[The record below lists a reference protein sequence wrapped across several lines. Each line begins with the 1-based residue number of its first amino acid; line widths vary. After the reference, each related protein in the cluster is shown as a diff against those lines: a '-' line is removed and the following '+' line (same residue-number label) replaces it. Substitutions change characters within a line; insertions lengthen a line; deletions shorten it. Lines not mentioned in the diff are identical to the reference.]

1 MFEETRKFFKSIGL
15 PEGDLFD
22 LPTSTKTFPGG
33 ANFGIEVPTMNT
45 ARAVKALI
53 TEANKLGVT
62 INRVDETYG
71 AFRHTFGELKEYA
84 AICRDAGASL
94 NMSIGP
100 RAAYDTSAT
109 RLSDQGRVIAYRLRG
124 SEQLARAL
132 EDAKRICEAGIRGL
146 LVYDEGLM
154 WVLNEARKC
163 GQLPPEVRFKN
174 SAHNGQGNAASFQLM
189 ERNGANSINP
199 VRDLS
204 LPMLCS
210 LRAAVDCPLDLH
222 TDNPPASGGFIRD
235 YEAPEMVRCCS
246 PVYLKTGNSCVAA
259 HGSLTTAA
267 NGIDMA
273 RQSSIIVEMVHTYY
287 PQGIQLKP
295 GESQP
300 QIADAGVVWTRP
312 GTEVHQPGIDCVTLE

>member
-1 MFEETRKFFKSIGL
+1 MMEKTRAFFKSIGL

-22 LPTSTKTFPGG
+22 LPTSTKRFPSG
-33 ANFGIEVPTMNT
+33 AHFGIEVPTMNT
-45 ARAVKALI
+45 AAAVKALFD
-53 TEANKLGVT
+53 EATRLGFC

-71 AFRHTFGELKEYA
+71 AFRHTFTELKEYA
-84 AICRDAGASL
+84 ALCKDHGASL

-109 RLSDQGRVIAYRLRG
+109 RLSDQGRVIAYRIRG
-124 SEQLARAL
+124 SEQLARAV

-163 GQLPPEVRFKN
+163 GELPPDVKFKN

-189 ERNGANSINP
+189 ERCGANSINP

-210 LRAAVDCPLDLH
+210 LRAAVDVPLDLH
-222 TDNPPASGGFIRD
+222 TDNPPASGGFIRV
-235 YEAPEMVRCCS
+235 YEAPEMVRCCA

-259 HGSLTTAA
+259 HGSLTTEK
-267 NGIDMA
+267 NGVDMA
-273 RQSSIIVEMVHTYY
+273 RQASIVLEMVHRYY
-287 PQGIQLKP
+287 PEGIQLKP

-300 QIADAGVVWTRP
+300 QIAD
-312 GTEVHQPGIDCVTLE
+312 